1 MRGLAWGRERGSQD
15 LTVQVGKLRPGERL
29 GLVQSHPRKWVGRQ
43 TRASGAP
50 LGPLAGQTTDTGLAS
65 EMLESTDPALTTTVE
80 LCV

>member
-43 TRASGAP
+43 THASGAP
-50 LGPLAGQTTDTGLAS
+50 LGPLAGQTTDTGLAR
-65 EMLESTDPALTTTVE
+65 EMSESTDPASTTTVE